1 MYKLLNKMGPK
12 SLTNLFSYKSEKQ
25 IITFGTFLVVF
36 AYQNHA
42 QIIWRIVSCTT
53 EHSFGA
59 QFQKKLGKANHFLP
73 FEIKSLL
80 ISVRK
85 NYYL

>member
-1 MYKLLNKMGPK
+1 MERKKAKAKIMYKLLNKMGPK
-12 SLTNLFSYKSEKQ
+12 SLTNYFRIRVRKQ

-42 QIIWRIVSCTT
+42 Q
-53 EHSFGA
+53 HFGTL
-59 QFQKKLGKANHFLP
+59 FQKKLGKANHFLP

-80 ISVRK
+80 ISVRR

>member
-1 MYKLLNKMGPK
+1 MGPK
-12 SLTNLFSYKSEKQ
+12 SLTNLFSYKSEKTNYHLRD
-25 IITFGTFLVVF
+25 ISSGLCLPKPRTNNMKNSFMYSFGTL
-36 AYQNHA
+36 
-42 QIIWRIVSCTT
+42 
-53 EHSFGA
+53 
-59 QFQKKLGKANHFLP
+59 FQKKFGKANHFLP